1 VWNFGDRQILFSG
14 SGGECNGGLHIL
26 SFQARKIGK
35 NLVDGIAI
43 SQARKYRAQS
53 DPG

>member
-1 VWNFGDRQILFSG
+1 MWNFGDRQILFSG